1 MTSRTA
7 RTLIVPVE
15 SQVRELDAK
24 LLFACEAAERGFPV
38 IIGSRAYIHFLV
50 PFLAPGVYLAK
61 SMRSLSDRMFS
72 ILHDLGHDIVA
83 WDEEALV
90 RFASP
95 EYYSW
100 RYSKATFDRVSHLF
114 AWGPDDA
121 EWFTGYH
128 GYRGTPIHTTGN
140 PRIDL
145 LRREVRDYFR
155 SDAEALRE
163 RFGDFI
169 LVNTNFSFVNNF
181 VPRLN
186 LVQPAASGK
195 DPTVSAR
202 AGKGLS
208 LEFARGMAAHQQ
220 AIFEHFL
227 ALMPR
232 LMEWYPER
240 AIVLRP
246 HPSENH
252 EIWRAILRN
261 SSNIH
266 VLHEGNVIPWL
277 MASRVLLHNGCTTA
291 IEAAVLETPVV
302 AYRPV
307 SSSCYDYH
315 LPNSLS
321 HAAFSAPE
329 VRQQIADVL
338 AGRLGPVNENVRRRL
353 FARHLTG
360 TAGPLAVTRCVNV
373 LEQAGYAGGLRS
385 GRPTPKFLAAWVKAN
400 ARTLQKR
407 VNMLRPNHP
416 NSAAY
421 HAHRFPQISSD
432 EINARIRRF
441 GRQLGRF
448 ENVHAAMLSQHIF
461 RVSSDLE
468 QQSRPFA

>member
-1 MTSRTA
+1 MTSETA

-24 LLFACEAAERGFPV
+24 LLLACEAAERGFPV
-38 IIGSRAYIHFLV
+38 VIGSRAYIHFLV
-50 PFLAPGVYLAK
+50 PFLAPGVYVAK
-61 SMRSLSDRMFS
+61 SMRSLSDVMFS
-72 ILHDLGHDIVA
+72 VLRDLGHDIVA

-100 RYSKATFDRVSHLF
+100 RYSTATFDRISHLF
-114 AWGPDDA
+114 AWGLDDA

-128 GYRGTPIHTTGN
+128 GYRGTPIHVTGN

-145 LRREVRDYFR
+145 LRREVREYFR

-163 RFGDFI
+163 RFGDFV

-195 DPTVSAR
+195 GRTVSAR
-202 AGKGLS
+202 TGRGLS
-208 LEFARGMAAHQQ
+208 QEFALGMAAHQQ
-220 AIFEHFL
+220 AIFERFVE
-227 ALMPR
+227 LMPR
-232 LMEWYPER
+232 FSEWFPER
-240 AIVLRP
+240 SIVLRP

-252 EIWRAILRN
+252 EAWRAILRDCP
-261 SSNIH
+261 NIH
-266 VLHEGNVIPWL
+266 VLHEGNVVPWL

-291 IEAAVLETPVV
+291 VEAAVLETPAV
-302 AYRPV
+302 AYQPV
-307 SSSCYDYH
+307 SSSRHDYQ

-321 HAAFSAPE
+321 HAAFNMQE
-329 VRQQIADVL
+329 VRDKTAQIL
-338 AGRLGPVNENVRRRL
+338 AGHLGPVDEVVRRRL

-360 TAGPLAVTRCVNV
+360 TDGPLAVTRCVDV
-373 LEQAGYAGGLRS
+373 LEQAGYASGLRS
-385 GRPTPKFLAAWVKAN
+385 ARLTPRFLAAWVKAN
-400 ARTLQKR
+400 ARTLHKR
-407 VNMLRPNHP
+407 INMLRPDHP
-416 NSAAY
+416 NNAAY

-441 GRQLGRF
+441 GRLFGRF
-448 ENVHAAMLSQHIF
+448 EKVRAEMLSRHIF
-461 RVSSDLE
+461 RVTSVQE
-468 QQSRPFA
+468 T